1 MRVGLLLPG
10 FSSHENDW
18 AIPVQLNL
26 AREMARHEDV
36 RVLALRYPHR
46 RDRYRVFGAE
56 VYALGVGQVRG
67 LRRIALWIDALNTL
81 RQLHRERHFDILHA
95 MWADETGLIAAW
107 AGKLLNVPVVVSIA
121 GGELVGFDDIGYGL
135 QRSPFS
141 RWIVGRALGG
151 ADRIVVA
158 CSYIRRLIETAG
170 YPIPEY
176 QITNIVLGVNTEI
189 FKPRTYSETRHK
201 RLVHAA
207 SLVGVKDQ
215 ATLLKAMARLDTDV
229 TLDVVG
235 TGPEEPRLR
244 KLAVELGINERVHFG
259 GAVPHLKLPQHFHEA
274 QLNVLT
280 SRHEGL
286 GMVTLEAAACGI
298 PTIGTAVG
306 LLPDYPQL
314 GTSVPVG
321 DDVALAAAID
331 EVLIDS
337 ARWENLSQ
345 AALNLVREQFTI
357 QHTVSQFRKLY
368 SELISEH
375 H

>member
-10 FSSHENDW
+10 FSGHENDW

-26 AREMARHEDV
+26 VREMAQHEDV

-46 RDRYRVFGAE
+46 RDRYRVFSAE

-67 LRRIALWIDALNTL
+67 LRRIALWLDAINTL
-81 RQLHRERHFDILHA
+81 RLLHTERPFDVLHS

-107 AGKLLNVPVVVSIA
+107 AGKLLNIPVVVSIA

-135 QRSPFS
+135 QRSAFS
-141 RWIVGRALGG
+141 RWIVGQALHG
-151 ADRIVVA
+151 ADRVVVA
-158 CSYIRRLIETAG
+158 CSYARQLIEARG
-170 YPIPEY
+170 YRIPDY
-176 QITNIVLGVNTEI
+176 QITKIVLGVDAEI
-189 FKPRTYSETRHK
+189 FRPPTDPKTTHK
-201 RLVHAA
+201 RLIHAA

-215 ATLLKAMARLDTDV
+215 PILLKAMARLDTDV

-244 KLAVELGINERVHFG
+244 RSALELGINERVHFR
-259 GAVPHLKLPQHFHEA
+259 GAVPHLELPHHFHEA
-274 QLNVLT
+274 SLNILP

-314 GTSVPVG
+314 GISVPVG
-321 DDVALAAAID
+321 DNVALATAIQT
-331 EVLIDS
+331 LLNDS
-337 ARWENLSQ
+337 IRWNALSQ
-345 AALNLVREQFTI
+345 SALQIVREQFTI
-357 QHTVSQFRKLY
+357 QHTVTQFRKLY
-368 SELISEH
+368 AELTSAH